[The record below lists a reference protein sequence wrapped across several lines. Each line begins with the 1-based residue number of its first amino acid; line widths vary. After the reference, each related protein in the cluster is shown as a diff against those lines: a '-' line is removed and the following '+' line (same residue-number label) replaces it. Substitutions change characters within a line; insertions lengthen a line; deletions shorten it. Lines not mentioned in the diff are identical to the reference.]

1 MEKKSKVNLSVII
14 PVMGV
19 IVAALVLLFGNN
31 IFDRF
36 TGSKILLE
44 STKVMLN
51 YPNDMRQALDEYSTK
66 NKVSFFP
73 DCYRVITIRNTGFTA
88 SKNANIQ
95 IKVGGDI
102 FDVSSFSTENVSE
115 KKQIDNCT
123 YNIQMPRLSK
133 NAYIEIKF
141 WSKDNN
147 QPISVIY
154 ADDYN
159 SRQLIENDLSSGS
172 SPIIQILAVAVIIIL
187 VIFLGKQMLLKIVKN
202 MEEKRVQQDYEM
214 IMKLSDMIIS
224 EKEDDKEKE
233 EVDLQ
238 KDQQVSLQDE
248 EETKEKLKRLIRKV
262 KDM

>member
-1 MEKKSKVNLSVII
+1 MGKKSKINLSVII
-14 PVMGV
+14 AVIGV
-19 IVAALVLLFGNN
+19 IVPTLVMLLGTN

-36 TGSKILLE
+36 TGSKIILE

-51 YPNDMRQALDEYSTK
+51 YPNDMRQALEDYSTK

-73 DCYRVITIRNTGFTA
+73 DCYRVITIRNTGFIA

-102 FDVSSFSTENVSE
+102 FEVSSFSTENVSE

-123 YNIQMPRLSK
+123 YNIQIPRLSQ
-133 NAYIEIKF
+133 NAYIEVKV

-154 ADDYN
+154 TDDYN
-159 SRQLIENDLSSGS
+159 SRQLIENDLSNGS
-172 SPIIQILAVAVIIIL
+172 FLIIQILAVAVILIL
-187 VIFLGKQMLLKIVKN
+187 MLFLGKYMLLKFVKN
-202 MEEKRVQQDYEM
+202 MEEKRVQQDCEM
-214 IMKLSDMIIS
+214 ILKLSDMIS

-238 KDQQVSLQDE
+238 QSQVSHQDE